1 MLLAGASMMLRGV
14 MNLQKVD
21 PGFDPRQTV
30 MMEMNPTYNGDESAQ
45 VRVDRFVRIS
55 ERLREIPGVES
66 VAANNSPPF
75 VPQRPWNRTQITA
88 EGQPVDEQSRNPLAN
103 FQTVS
108 PEYFDLL
115 RVPLI
120 QGRVFETRDN
130 LEATRV
136 CLVSERLA
144 RRLWP
149 NEQSIGK
156 RLKLGAPDDNAHPDW
171 LTVVGVVGDVRHQGL
186 EGEAGPE
193 LYNCS
198 LQLAWKQMH
207 YLVRA
212 RPGIDPLSLVPAIR
226 AQVAAAAPGTGVFN
240 FVSLE
245 KEVAN
250 SLWRPRLQ
258 SWLLGFFS
266 IVALTL
272 AAAGLYGSMAYGVAQ
287 RTREIGI
294 RMALGA
300 DAGRASCGLSWGR
313 GCVRSPPELAV
324 GLSAAFA
331 SARASSSHR
340 FSAIDEMIGQLQPS
354 PVSSSPCAALPRL
367 LVSGS
372 PRHPCDPSDA
382 LRAE

>member
-1 MLLAGASMMLRGV
+1 MRAAIPIELPFWVTIDVNAGVLLFAVGVSLLTGLLAGSLPALQATRVEFAPALNQTRSTSHSSRTRELLTVAQVSVSIMLLAGASMMLRGV
-14 MNLQKVD
+14 MKLQKVD

-45 VRVDRFVRIS
+45 VRVDRFVRLV

-108 PEYFDLL
+108 PDYFDLL
-115 RVPLI
+115 RVPVI

-156 RLKLGAPDDNAHPDW
+156 RLKLGGPDDNAHPDW

-186 EGEAGPE
+186 EGEAG
-193 LYNCS
+193 S
-198 LQLAWKQMH
+198 
-207 YLVRA
+207 
-212 RPGIDPLSLVPAIR
+212 
-226 AQVAAAAPGTGVFN
+226 
-240 FVSLE
+240 
-245 KEVAN
+245 
-250 SLWRPRLQ
+250 
-258 SWLLGFFS
+258 
-266 IVALTL
+266 
-272 AAAGLYGSMAYGVAQ
+272 
-287 RTREIGI
+287 
-294 RMALGA
+294 
-300 DAGRASCGLSWGR
+300 
-313 GCVRSPPELAV
+313 
-324 GLSAAFA
+324 
-331 SARASSSHR
+331 
-340 FSAIDEMIGQLQPS
+340 
-354 PVSSSPCAALPRL
+354 
-367 LVSGS
+367 
-372 PRHPCDPSDA
+372 
-382 LRAE
+382 